1 VGIGHQSGF
10 EFSDGRAYSEFRP
23 EVQHAAAERGRF
35 VNKLTVTVIC
45 AFVLTIRAE
54 AQERA
59 YTLAQA
65 AEFRSQWN
73 LDNWDDGGPLTRYVF
88 LNMPEFFN
96 HSLILRGGPVR
107 ELEVALRPEV
117 AQFITNTEAGRKSLQ
132 DYTRESTVDGVLVLH
147 KGKIVFESYP
157 QMRSV
162 DLHLYMS
169 VSKVL
174 TATLI
179 AILEDRGQIDVRK
192 SVDAYLPEL
201 AGSGWAGVPVRDVL
215 DMASG
220 IGCLELEEG
229 AYSDPATC
237 YYQFEAALGWMRPS
251 AATVDNSFE
260 FVSGLTSHRPP
271 GEAYEYT
278 SVDTFMLGW
287 LAEAVTGRNYAELL
301 STEIWQKMGAESTA
315 VIAAPRRGVPVAHG
329 GVSSTLRDLARFG
342 LLFTPTGRAGKD
354 PLVSDRYLEN
364 IQQRGRPEVFRAAR
378 DDEFRDVDGEP
389 ARHNSYQWNFV
400 LNDGDFFKSGF
411 GGQGLY
417 ISPSRD
423 LVIVFFGTLDESGK
437 QHELPRVARQLAKSD
452 LFDR

>member
-1 VGIGHQSGF
+1 M
-10 EFSDGRAYSEFRP
+10 
-23 EVQHAAAERGRF
+23 
-35 VNKLTVTVIC
+35 NKLMVAVIC

-54 AQERA
+54 AQEGA
-59 YTLAQA
+59 YTLAEA
-65 AEFRSQWN
+65 ADFRSQWN

-88 LNMPEFFN
+88 LNMTEFFN

-117 AQFITNTEAGRKSLQ
+117 AQFITTTEAGKKSLQ

-157 QMRSV
+157 HMRSL

-174 TATLI
+174 AATLI
-179 AILEDRGQIDVRK
+179 AILEDRGQIDVLK
-192 SVDAYLPEL
+192 PVDAYLPAL

-220 IGCLELEEG
+220 IGCPEHEEG
-229 AYSDPATC
+229 AYSNPATC
-237 YYQFEAALGWMRPS
+237 YYQFEASLGWMRAT
-251 AATVDNSFE
+251 AATVDSSFE
-260 FVSGLTSHRPP
+260 FIRGLKSHRPP
-271 GEAYEYT
+271 GQAYEYT
-278 SVDTFMLGW
+278 SVNTFMLGW
-287 LAEAVTGRNYAELL
+287 LAEAVTGRSYAELL
-301 STEIWQKMGAESTA
+301 STEIWQKIGAESAA

-354 PLVSDRYLEN
+354 PLISDRYLEN
-364 IQQRGRPEVFRAAR
+364 IQKRGRPEVFRAAP
-378 DDEFRDVDGEP
+378 DDKFRYVDGEP
-389 ARHNSYQWNFV
+389 ARHNSYQWDFV
-400 LNDGDFFKSGF
+400 LNDGDFFKAGF

-417 ISPSRD
+417 ISSSRD
-423 LVIVFFGTLDESGK
+423 LVIVFFGTLDENGK
-437 QHELPRVARQLAKSD
+437 QHELTRVARQLAKSD